1 VLICGKKN
9 AGVSTRISAPDI
21 HYSIFFPYLSLPK
34 QLMEEESLSLF
45 DLDLQ
50 IDDAAG
56 TYLKDTT
63 KWTRIIS
70 IIFIVFASILLL
82 CILAML
88 GFRAQIVDSYDRNGT
103 ALAFGTSGDVIFLI
117 LMLVFLLVIGMII
130 VFIYLLLRFSKL
142 TKRGIDGND
151 LASLESG
158 IASLKNY
165 MIITGVFTSLSVL
178 SGLFQFFKLLG

>member
-1 VLICGKKN
+1 
-9 AGVSTRISAPDI
+9 
-21 HYSIFFPYLSLPK
+21 
-34 QLMEEESLSLF
+34 
-45 DLDLQ
+45 
-50 IDDAAG
+50 
-56 TYLKDTT
+56 
-63 KWTRIIS
+63 
-70 IIFIVFASILLL
+70 
-82 CILAML
+82 
-88 GFRAQIVDSYDRNGT
+88 
-103 ALAFGTSGDVIFLI
+103 
-117 LMLVFLLVIGMII
+117 MII